1 MRQIDGALAVQFKFR
16 RGAARIGHGN
26 NALVTGERD
35 QNLFKSSTGRGQL
48 FNFFKALRSTAQ
60 KSGQPFEVLC
70 DGRKIR
76 QFKLQRRDGD
86 AALSVQGSGDIG
98 SVEPQPGVDA
108 SLSGNLF
115 GAERVK
121 FGQRFHKL
129 TQLNILRADLQAHVC
144 LAQAPPAG
152 GQRGNRGQN
161 NVHSGLCLTAP
172 GREGERIDAV
182 GTLISADAC
191 LDIFQMQI
199 FP

>member
-1 MRQIDGALAVQFKFR
+1 MKGGVVQRAAYTERQAGYSRDAEGSGQIERPLRQIDGALAVQFKFR

-108 SLSGNLF
+108 SLSGNL
-115 GAERVK
+115 
-121 FGQRFHKL
+121 
-129 TQLNILRADLQAHVC
+129 
-144 LAQAPPAG
+144 
-152 GQRGNRGQN
+152 
-161 NVHSGLCLTAP
+161 SGRNASSLGSAS
-172 GREGERIDAV
+172 
-182 GTLISADAC
+182 IS
-191 LDIFQMQI
+191 
-199 FP
+199 